1 MKSKLI
7 RITESDIREM
17 VLETL
22 SSIKKDDDEKDDSIK
37 AVIFDFDATLVDTH
51 AFWPTW
57 NYARMYDHWSVLDE
71 IIPDT
76 KPYPGIKEVVNEL
89 IKRGIKI
96 FVVTNNKE
104 SVAAKTLKYHGIPY
118 DDISGIVDE
127 FVPKS
132 TRFLDLLSKYDI
144 DPHNALSI
152 GDLPYDKQE
161 SKLAK
166 IWFVGCCWGNTAL
179 GGISD
184 PMDILE
190 LVE

>member
-1 MKSKLI
+1 MKKNRTI
-7 RITESDIREM
+7 KITESDVRKL

-22 SSIKKDDDEKDDSIK
+22 SILEEKDKKDDSIK

-76 KPYPGIKEVVNEL
+76 KPYPGIKEVIDEL
-89 IKRGIKI
+89 IGMGIKI
-96 FVVTNNKE
+96 LVVTNNKE
-104 SVAAKTLKYHGIPY
+104 SLAAKTLKYHGIPY
-118 DDISGIVDE
+118 DDISGIKDD

-132 TRFLDLLSKYDI
+132 TRFLDLLRKYDI

-152 GDLPYDKQE
+152 GDLPYDKRLCP
-161 SKLAK
+161 SYGS
-166 IWFVGCCWGNTAL
+166 FFC
-179 GGISD
+179 
-184 PMDILE
+184 
-190 LVE
+190 